1 MWRCQIIWVMLN
13 SNHKFV
19 DSESSQ
25 NHQMFSIRITDLVRA
40 ESELSCKNVLWFK
53 PRDCRI
59 NCFPINYNH
68 MCSLFLTNCW
78 IFQFPQYSSSRGTS
92 QEILVWIELIKTNHS
107 NVQPSDPAKNAT
119 SSHRIIFKRRYSTQ
133 VKKIRDLNHAALS
146 HRPEPGSHWP
156 WNWFSEYLG
165 YSLSDTTDC
174 FYIPLLN
181 NQIGQ
186 SPYHECP
193 R

>member
-59 NCFPINYNH
+59 NCFPIKYNH

-119 SSHRIIFKRRYSTQ
+119 SSHRIIFNVVIQLKSRKFVTWTTPRWAIDPNQAVTGPETGS
-133 VKKIRDLNHAALS
+133 LN
-146 HRPEPGSHWP
+146 
-156 WNWFSEYLG
+156 
-165 YSLSDTTDC
+165 T
-174 FYIPLLN
+174 
-181 NQIGQ
+181 
-186 SPYHECP
+186 
-193 R
+193 